1 MATPPLPPAPAH
13 DDEDDALPPGF
24 PSEAERNWAVVC
36 HLGGFAVY
44 LLPFAFG
51 HVLVPLGIWLWKR
64 SESPFIDANGRE
76 ALNFQISVTI
86 YAIVAGVLAFVLVGF
101 VLLAAL
107 AVFQFVLM
115 VIASVRA
122 SQGEAYRYPFT
133 LRLV

>member
-1 MATPPLPPAPAH
+1 MATPPLPPAL
-13 DDEDDALPPGF
+13 DDESDELPPGF
-24 PSEAERNWAVVC
+24 PSNTERNWAVFC
-36 HLGGFAVY
+36 HLGGFGLY

-51 HVLVPLGIWLWKR
+51 HVLVPLVIWLMKR
-64 SESPFIDANGRE
+64 NESPYIDHHGRE

-86 YAIVAGVLAFVLVGF
+86 YGIVAGVLAFVLVGF

-107 AVFQFVLM
+107 VVFQFVLM

-122 SQGEAYRYPFT
+122 SQGELYLYPFT

>member
-1 MATPPLPPAPAH
+1 MAMPPLPPQPG
-13 DDEDDALPPGF
+13 DGDDDALPPGF
-24 PSEAERNWAVVC
+24 PSDQERNWAVVC

-51 HVLVPLGIWLWKR
+51 HVLVPLAIWLWKR
-64 SESPFIDANGRE
+64 HESAFLDEHGRE

-101 VLLAAL
+101 LLLAAL

-122 SQGEAYRYPFT
+122 SQGESYRYPFT